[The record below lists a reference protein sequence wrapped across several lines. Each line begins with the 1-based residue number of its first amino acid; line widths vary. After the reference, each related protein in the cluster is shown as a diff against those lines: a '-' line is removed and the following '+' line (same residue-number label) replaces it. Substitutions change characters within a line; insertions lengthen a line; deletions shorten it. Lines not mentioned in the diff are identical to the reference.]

1 MFWEGCVITWPL
13 RPKTNMSAKE
23 RRSMESTGLIV
34 MVAMLLLA
42 PLAVYVAMTMT
53 SGDQPGIRDESPVL
67 PTSLEQPAPRARVVT
82 NTDLD
87 REERLK
93 NRKQVSKPA
102 MPAPAPPVK
111 RQRKVFPTPEAIP
124 VGTRKSQL
132 IATFGRPSMITTAV
146 DEGRATETFVY
157 LQRDVEMGTVVHLR
171 SGVVVGAGSTA
182 Y

>member
-1 MFWEGCVITWPL
+1 
-13 RPKTNMSAKE
+13 MSASE
-23 RRSMESTGLIV
+23 RRSKESTGLIV
-34 MVAMLLLA
+34 AVVMLLLA
-42 PLAVYVAMTMT
+42 PLVVYVAMT
-53 SGDQPGIRDESPVL
+53 SGDQPEVRDESPVR

-82 NTDLD
+82 STDLD

-102 MPAPAPPVK
+102 IPAPAPPVK
-111 RQRKVFPTPEAIP
+111 RQRKAFPTPEAIP

-132 IATFGRPSMITTAV
+132 IATFGTPSMITTAV

-171 SGVVVGAGSTA
+171 SGVVVGTGSTP